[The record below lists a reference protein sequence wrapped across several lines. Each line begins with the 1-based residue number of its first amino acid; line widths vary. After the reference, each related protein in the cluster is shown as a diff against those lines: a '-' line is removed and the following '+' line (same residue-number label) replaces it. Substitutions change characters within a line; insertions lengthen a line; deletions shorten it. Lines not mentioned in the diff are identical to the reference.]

1 MRKVAFACTNAG
13 PITENERKF
22 HERVYRNNRDMEVGF
37 SIMYKEGFNEVFFGT
52 TRSSDALP
60 ACKGITVETS
70 PIFSKYDSFGR
81 RRRHRRPPYGQDS
94 SSAGDEYH
102 RFIGKS
108 SDGCDTRDL
117 VNASV
122 SQVTRVIEL

>member
-70 PIFSKYDSFGR
+70 PIFSNTILSGE
-81 RRRHRRPPYGQDS
+81 
-94 SSAGDEYH
+94 DEDT
-102 RFIGKS
+102 
-108 SDGCDTRDL
+108 DGHLMAKTP
-117 VNASV
+117 VV
-122 SQVTRVIEL
+122 QVMSTTGSLERAAMDVTPEIL